1 MGGVRTV
8 TENISIES
16 VLKDEPWEYV
26 IFQQGGGLYG
36 KAESHYPYLDN
47 LLEYIAKYLEKG
59 SYRTGYQQNWSFPK
73 SCTAKR
79 FDMYDRD
86 QDKMFKACLDCAREL
101 KKKSSLDLIIPT
113 GTAIQNGRQSF
124 LGDTFNRD
132 WGHLSLTYGRYTAA
146 CTWFEKISGL
156 DVRENNYRPE
166 TIDEGTALICR
177 NAAHEAVLRPKR
189 VTE

>member
-1 MGGVRTV
+1 M
-8 TENISIES
+8 SIAS
-16 VLKDEPWEYV
+16 ILKDEPWEYV
-26 IFQQGGGLYG
+26 IFQQGDGDYG
-36 KAESHYPYLDN
+36 IVDSHYPYLDN
-47 LLEYIAKYLEKG
+47 FITYLKSHLVPG
-59 SYRTGYQQNWSFPK
+59 SYKVGYQTTWAFPK
-73 SCTAKR
+73 TSDNAR
-79 FDMYDRD
+79 FDKYDRD
-86 QDKMFKACLDCAREL
+86 QDKMYRACADCAKTL
-101 KKKSSLDLIIPT
+101 KERSSLDIIIPT
-113 GTAIQNGRQSF
+113 GTAIQNGRQTS

-177 NAAHEAVLRPKR
+177 NAAHEAVLKPKR